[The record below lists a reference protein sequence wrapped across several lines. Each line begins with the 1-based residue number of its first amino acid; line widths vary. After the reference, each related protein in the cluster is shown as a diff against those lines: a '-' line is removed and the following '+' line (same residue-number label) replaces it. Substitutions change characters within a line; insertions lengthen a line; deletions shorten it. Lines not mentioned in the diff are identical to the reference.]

1 MCIRDRN
8 ISVHSIVGR
17 FLEHTRVYFFQN
29 GGDDE
34 ELVFCSSADW
44 MTRNL
49 HHRVEVCFPIEEKR
63 TSDTVIEHGLLCYL
77 SDNTQAW
84 LLQSDGSYK
93 RLKPGTAKPRS
104 AQQFL
109 LEHYCNI

>member
-1 MCIRDRN
+1 
-8 ISVHSIVGR
+8 
-17 FLEHTRVYFFQN
+17 
-29 GGDDE
+29 
-34 ELVFCSSADW
+34 

-63 TSDTVIEHGLLCYL
+63 TSDTVIEYGLQSYL
-77 SDNTQAW
+77 ADNTQAW

-104 AQQFL
+104 AQQL
-109 LEHYCNI
+109 LLDHYCDFPSRPTVS